1 MAVELSDLD
10 VPDVV
15 ILRSFDVLNFNGQF
29 LVLLKNRL
37 RHAKG
42 RSLVRV
48 SPRGP
53 RTLRLLITS
62 GLSPANVKEGGTL
75 HGCIKVERLTAC

>member
-37 RHAKG
+37 RYAKG

-48 SPRGP
+48 PPRGP
-53 RTLRLLITS
+53 RTLRLLISS
-62 GLSPANVKEGGTL
+62 GLFPAHVKE
-75 HGCIKVERLTAC
+75 